1 MNIFFPKNKTKILVL
16 TLSLISTFSAAVMV
30 SGIKI
35 LSNELNAFILVF
47 YRCFFGLI
55 IILPFLFLQKFKD
68 LKTHNIK
75 LQFLRCSIN
84 LYSMISWFIAI
95 GTLQLEKAAAIGFTT
110 PLFTTLLAIIFLGE
124 AIKFHRIT
132 ALIVGFIGI
141 LVVVRPGFI
150 VMESGVLWLLS
161 ATISFSFVLIIVK
174 KITEKDTSLT
184 TAFYH
189 MLFLTPP
196 TFIISLFYWQNIS
209 FNQFIIFTVVAIFG
223 FITQISS
230 NQALKISDAS
240 FVMPLQFT
248 NLIWLSLI
256 GYILFSEIPNIWT
269 WSGGIIIFSA
279 VIYIVFRETVVKK
292 NNPKSKNIIKVNLE

>member
-16 TLSLISTFSAAVMV
+16 TLSLISTFSAAIMV

-209 FNQFIIFTVVAIFG
+209 FTQFMIFTVVAIFG

-230 NQALKISDAS
+230 NQALKMSDAS

-248 NLIWLSLI
+248 NLIWLSFI

-269 WSGGIIIFSA
+269 WSGGIIIFLA

-292 NNPKSKNIIKVNLE
+292 DNPKSKNITKVILE

>member
-16 TLSLISTFSAAVMV
+16 ILSLISTFSAAIMV

-35 LSNELNAFILVF
+35 LSNDLNAFILVF

-55 IILPFLFLQKFKD
+55 IILPFLFVQKFKD

-84 LYSMISWFIAI
+84 FYSMISWFIAI

-124 AIKFHRIT
+124 TVKFHRIT
-132 ALIVGFIGI
+132 ALVVGFIGI

-230 NQALKISDAS
+230 NQALKMSDAS

-248 NLIWLSLI
+248 NLIWLSFI
-256 GYILFSEIPNIWT
+256 GYVLFSEIPNMWT

-279 VIYIVFRETVVKK
+279 VIYIMLRETIVKK
-292 NNPKSKNIIKVNLE
+292 DNPKSKNIIKVILE

>member
-1 MNIFFPKNKTKILVL
+1 
-16 TLSLISTFSAAVMV
+16 MV

-209 FNQFIIFTVVAIFG
+209 FTQFMIFTVVAIFG

-230 NQALKISDAS
+230 NQALKMSDAS

-248 NLIWLSLI
+248 NLIWLSFI

-269 WSGGIIIFSA
+269 WSGGIIIFLA

-292 NNPKSKNIIKVNLE
+292 DNPKSKNIIKVILE

>member
-16 TLSLISTFSAAVMV
+16 ILSLISTFSAAIMV

-84 LYSMISWFIAI
+84 FYSMISWFIAI

-141 LVVVRPGFI
+141 LVIVRPGFI
-150 VMESGVLWLLS
+150 VLESGVLWLLS

-209 FNQFIIFTVVAIFG
+209 FIQFIIFTVVAIFG

-230 NQALKISDAS
+230 NQALKMSDAS

-248 NLIWLSLI
+248 NLIWLSFI

-269 WSGGIIIFSA
+269 WSGGIIIFLA

-292 NNPKSKNIIKVNLE
+292 DNPKSKNIIKVILE

>member
-16 TLSLISTFSAAVMV
+16 TLSLISTFSAAIMV

-209 FNQFIIFTVVAIFG
+209 FTQFMIFTVVAIFG

-230 NQALKISDAS
+230 NQALKMSDAS

-248 NLIWLSLI
+248 NLIWLSFI

-269 WSGGIIIFSA
+269 WSGGIIIFLA

-292 NNPKSKNIIKVNLE
+292 DNPKSKNIIKVILE